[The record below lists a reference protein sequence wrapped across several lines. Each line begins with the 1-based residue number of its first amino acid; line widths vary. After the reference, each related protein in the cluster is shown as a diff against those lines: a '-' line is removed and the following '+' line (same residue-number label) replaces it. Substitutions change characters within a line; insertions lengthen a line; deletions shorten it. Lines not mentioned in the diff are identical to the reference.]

1 MIIIQRHPEF
11 YGNIAGIN
19 QLSIPIIFLILIQI
33 ILLIRLKL
41 MKNDRQNRQ
50 KWDKKGRNN
59 GTFKYL
65 SSFLRTIEML

>member
-1 MIIIQRHPEF
+1 
-11 YGNIAGIN
+11 
-19 QLSIPIIFLILIQI
+19 
-33 ILLIRLKL
+33 

-65 SSFLRTIEML
+65 SSFLRTIEMLWVNCEININLTWSRIAL